1 MMSQGQ
7 MPANMG
13 NSQMYQMN
21 QMNMMQSGTFGNQ
34 INRGPAPQNTRFQMS
49 MPNNGMQGMN
59 MQNNM
64 MNNGAMMNN
73 GMGGGMGAQQNM
85 MRPQQ
90 PQ

>member
-1 MMSQGQ
+1 
-7 MPANMG
+7 
-13 NSQMYQMN
+13 
-21 QMNMMQSGTFGNQ
+21 
-34 INRGPAPQNTRFQMS
+34 

-90 PQ
+90 PQVSVAP

>member
-1 MMSQGQ
+1 VERLGIKS
-7 MPANMG
+7 
-13 NSQMYQMN
+13 
-21 QMNMMQSGTFGNQ
+21 TE
-34 INRGPAPQNTRFQMS
+34 APRRRTPVFKVRILDNNEDSSHFFSVS

-90 PQ
+90 PQVSVAL